1 MTRTPQTGSDTGVDT
16 LPEASSGA
24 PDAAAPAAGGRS
36 QGRRWIGAGLLAVVV
51 AAIPLLT
58 DNSFYLDVIVGILI
72 LAAAGGA
79 WNLLGGY
86 AGQISLGHA
95 AFFGV
100 GGYTAVLLF
109 TKAGLTPWLGV
120 LVGGVL
126 AGLLGLGIG
135 ALTLR
140 LRGPFFVLASI
151 AFAQVLLILA
161 IHLDWLTGGSPGVSV
176 PFEPGTANMVF
187 DSRGSYVWLIG
198 GFVVVVFAV
207 TTWLDRHR
215 LGFQAK
221 AVRENVEAAE
231 ALGINGTR
239 VKLQMTVL
247 SAALTGIIG
256 GLSAFYIAFIDPD
269 SSFGIARSIDFVLV
283 AIIGGMGTIWGP
295 LVGAVLVEL
304 LHVELSGAL
313 GGGGA
318 GLYLV
323 VYGVL
328 MIVVVLFFPRGIVGG
343 IETLRRKLRRS
354 SEGRRRVRGS

>member
-1 MTRTPQTGSDTGVDT
+1 MSRATQAGEKP
-16 LPEASSGA
+16 A
-24 PDAAAPAAGGRS
+24 PDTQNSPTGPATGAEQTPGRPPAAARRRGR
-36 QGRRWIGAGLLAVVV
+36 WVGAGLMAVVV
-51 AAIPLLT
+51 ALIPLAT
-58 DNSFYLDVIVGILI
+58 DNSFYLDVIIGILL

-100 GGYTAVLLF
+100 GGYTSVLLF
-109 TKAGLTPWLGV
+109 TRLDITPWIGV
-120 LVGGVL
+120 PVGGLL
-126 AGLLGLGIG
+126 AGLVGLAIG

-176 PFEPGTANMVF
+176 PFEPGVANMVF
-187 DSRGSYVWLIG
+187 DSRGAYVWLIG
-198 GFVVVVFAV
+198 GFAVLVFAV

-221 AVRENVEAAE
+221 AVRENIEAAE
-231 ALGINGTR
+231 ALGIHGTR

-247 SAALTGIIG
+247 SAVLTGIVG

-283 AIIGGMGTIWGP
+283 AIIGGMGTVWGP
-295 LVGAVLVEL
+295 LVGAILVEL

-328 MIVVVLFFPRGIVGG
+328 MIIVVLFFPRGIVGG
-343 IETLRRKLRRS
+343 IESLKRRFRRS
-354 SEGRRRVRGS
+354 SEGRRRV